1 MGRGYRTSRDLVFRL
16 PKNAKIS
23 YKIGDVIRKAKYTGN
38 SNIVKY
44 RGLPMTVNKFCQF
57 VKAEITPDAKNK
69 NVNVWITAYV
79 QRKPKPVRLKDIP
92 ILPKYKKDEND
103 ILNDTYLKERND
115 NNNNPKDID
124 LNMAR
129 KKTQKKSPHLTKEQ
143 SELERKLREYDI
155 RMGEWW
161 NSQPKEIIEDSD
173 EFTKIVF
180 ATRKL
185 KDEDEDNVYEMLNQN
200 KQRIGVIRP
209 WIDKN
214 GQYPPQFK
222 NENNVMTPMG
232 VPEYEYLLD
241 NNSPFHDMPKSTYY
255 KYKFTKVFNKF
266 ILTDEIR
273 SFNTA

>member
-1 MGRGYRTSRDLVFRL
+1 MGRGYKTSRDLVFRL
-16 PKNAKIS
+16 PKNTRIL

-38 SNIVKY
+38 GNIVKY
-44 RGLPMTVNKFCQF
+44 RGLSMTVNQFCSF
-57 VKAEITPDAKNK
+57 VKTEITPNAKR
-69 NVNVWITAYV
+69 NVNVWVTAYV
-79 QRKPKPVRLKDIP
+79 QMKSKPVRLRDIP
-92 ILPKYKKDEND
+92 ILPKYKKYEND
-103 ILNDTYLKERND
+103 ILNNTYLKEKND

-129 KKTQKKSPHLTKEQ
+129 KKTQKKSTRITKEQ

-155 RMGEWW
+155 KMGEWW
-161 NSQPKEIIEDSD
+161 NKQPKEIIEDSD
-173 EFTKIVF
+173 EFTTVVF

-185 KDEDEDNVYEMLNQN
+185 EDNIYEMLNQN
-200 KQRIGVIRP
+200 KQRIGIVRP

-222 NENNVMTPMG
+222 NENNVVTPIAG
-232 VPEYEYLLD
+232 IPEYEYLLD

-273 SFNTA
+273 TYNPSE